1 MKTPFKSVGL
11 VLPLLLAGCFHKDQV
26 AQNQPLAPAIVET
39 PLPTPPP
46 PPSEVP
52 GPATSTQPTPAP
64 KETTPPPKPQEKPL
78 KHPSRH
84 QKTENKPTEVAS
96 AAPNA
101 APEVSAIGQLS
112 SGDPSDM
119 RYETEQ
125 SIASVEHGLKD
136 INRQL
141 NDQEQKTANQIR
153 EFLKQ
158 ARTALNSGD
167 VDGAHT
173 LALKAKV
180 LLGEISQ

>member
-11 VLPLLLAGCFHKDQV
+11 VLPLLLAGCFHKTQV
-26 AQNQPLAPAIVET
+26 AQNAPLAPAVVDT

-46 PPSEVP
+46 PPNEVP
-52 GPATSTQPTPAP
+52 GPASTTQPTPAP
-64 KETTPPPKPQEKPL
+64 KENTPPPKPQEKPV
-78 KHPSRH
+78 KHPAHH
-84 QKTENKPTEVAS
+84 QKPETKPTEVAS
-96 AAPNA
+96 NTPNA

-112 SGDPSDM
+112 SGDPSDA

-136 INRQL
+136 ITRTL
-141 NDQEQKTANQIR
+141 NDQDQKTANQIR

-158 ARTALNSGD
+158 ARTALNAGD